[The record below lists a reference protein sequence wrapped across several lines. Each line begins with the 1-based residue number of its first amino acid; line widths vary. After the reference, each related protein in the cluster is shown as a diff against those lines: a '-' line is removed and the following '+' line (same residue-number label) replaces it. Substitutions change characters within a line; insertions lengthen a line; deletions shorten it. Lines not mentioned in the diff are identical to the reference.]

1 MKKLSALF
9 IALFLV
15 IALFVTSCGL
25 NPKKPVEPDSSSQ
38 SSSAES
44 SSKEKPDEPDTERGR
59 KHIKYIEDNAADLQQ
74 EAFKY
79 KALLTLMFKSR
90 LLKPEVAESYLAA
103 AQDQGN
109 TEITAAILQYQH
121 LYTPGSAKD
130 AMSRFEL

>member
-1 MKKLSALF
+1 MRPLAAAGF
-9 IALFLV
+9 A
-15 IALFVTSCGL
+15 
-25 NPKKPVEPDSSSQ
+25 
-38 SSSAES
+38 
-44 SSKEKPDEPDTERGR
+44 EKPDEPDTERGR